1 MTSKNVEEI
10 LKALKAVASD
20 DPFVDLNEYG
30 LYMSEP
36 HDPVCPIVCAWIS
49 RRGASD
55 YTVVIAP
62 VENNEFVCFKSRIDR
77 DTGEEVW
84 DKIDVPT
91 IKELQA
97 LHTTWE
103 LRPWWLTSGPWEIT
117 DYLRAHPYQ
126 GDPL

>member
-20 DPFVDLNEYG
+20 DPFIDLNEYG
-30 LYMSEP
+30 LYIEGP
-36 HDPVCPIVCAWIS
+36 HDPTCPVVYAWIS
-49 RRGASD
+49 RRGSSD
-55 YTVVIAP
+55 YTVLIAP
-62 VENNEFVCFKSRIDR
+62 VENNELVCFKSHTDR
-77 DTGEEVW
+77 NTGEEVW
-84 DKIDVPT
+84 DKVDMPT

-97 LHTTWE
+97 LNATWE
-103 LRPWWLTSGPWEIT
+103 LKPWWLTSGPWEVT